1 VTIEKYLDFSISYY
15 ENLWNLYITSK
26 IRTHPGKFT
35 GINQKIYKVGLTHAQ
50 SCYSIIL
57 SLAENARFYGEGTQL
72 KNRLTSVNRTEKM
85 AEGKKKS
92 VAELIREIQGDRSQQ
107 EYAKAAGVSPPA
119 LSRMLKGDY
128 KPSPAT
134 IKKLTSREA
143 NPQGW
148 IRTEDLMVAAG
159 YSDKSTEDLIEEVL
173 GDKLGLLNE
182 DGETGKETDRNSLLS
197 ERGRTWQERNE
208 EEREYRER
216 AVTIIIAEFVKKGIR
231 FRYEDIETP
240 VFRGVMGEVS
250 RHSYEFGIEKWGG
263 EIKKWT
269 FDIRY
274 YDKERANLAFSR
286 SLLGSLLFKKIGRD
300 EKISFVVNN
309 KDVFDSMRRYEG
321 KIAYRGD
328 FSVILINPDE
338 DMYEEVYLSH
348 YMDDDNGNNDFYLF
362 R

>member
-1 VTIEKYLDFSISYY
+1 
-15 ENLWNLYITSK
+15 
-26 IRTHPGKFT
+26 
-35 GINQKIYKVGLTHAQ
+35 
-50 SCYSIIL
+50 
-57 SLAENARFYGEGTQL
+57 
-72 KNRLTSVNRTEKM
+72 
-85 AEGKKKS
+85 
-92 VAELIREIQGDRSQQ
+92 
-107 EYAKAAGVSPPA
+107 
-119 LSRMLKGDY
+119 
-128 KPSPAT
+128 
-134 IKKLTSREA
+134 
-143 NPQGW
+143 
-148 IRTEDLMVAAG
+148 
-159 YSDKSTEDLIEEVL
+159 
-173 GDKLGLLNE
+173 
-182 DGETGKETDRNSLLS
+182 
-197 ERGRTWQERNE
+197 
-208 EEREYRER
+208 
-216 AVTIIIAEFVKKGIR
+216 
-231 FRYEDIETP
+231 
-240 VFRGVMGEVS
+240 MGEVS